1 MHLSKKLF
9 LNFLLT
15 GLVAVTVT
23 SAASAQTL
31 SIVSGDGQVAVQ
43 NNQAQDQMIVV
54 VKNFSGQ
61 PVVGATVTWSING
74 QGSLLFGS
82 STVTD
87 VNGYGYNQFL
97 GGTLF
102 GVSFTQSIV
111 TATAFGS
118 SVNFTQTTSG
128 QDPVSL
134 LVFVQANVN
143 Y

>member
-1 MHLSKKLF
+1 MHVSKKLF
-9 LNFLLT
+9 LDLLFA
-15 GLVAVTVT
+15 GLIAATAT
-23 SAASAQTL
+23 SAASAQTV

-43 NNQAQDQMIVV
+43 NNQALNQMIVA

-61 PVVGATVTWSING
+61 PVVGATITWTING

-82 STVTD
+82 STTTD

-102 GVSFTQSIV
+102 GVSFTQSII

-128 QDPVSL
+128 QD
-134 LVFVQANVN
+134 
-143 Y
+143 